1 MRPASVIGVSPTRDL
16 GRTRCAWAPADH
28 AGYLAYH
35 DEEWGVPVHDDLR
48 LFEMLTLEGAQAGL
62 SWATILDK
70 RAGYR
75 SAFAGFDPDV
85 VAGFDDA
92 AIERLATDPA
102 IVRHRGKIS
111 STVNNAK
118 RVVEVRSKFG
128 SFDAFLW
135 GLVGGSPVVNRFGSL
150 DELPAETESSTAI
163 ARELKHRGF
172 RFVGPTT
179 VYAFMQAVGM
189 VNDHLVSCF
198 RWGELSGR

>member
-1 MRPASVIGVSPTRDL
+1 MQ
-16 GRTRCAWAPADH
+16 RCAWVPADDPL
-28 AGYLAYH
+28 YTAYH

-85 VAGFDDA
+85 VAGFDDDT
-92 AIERLATDPA
+92 IERLVTDPA

-118 RVVEVRSKFG
+118 RVVEVRSEFG

-135 GLVGGSPVVNRFGSL
+135 GLAGGNPVVNRFGSL
-150 DELPAETESSTAI
+150 DELPADTESSAAI
-163 ARELKHRGF
+163 ARELKQRGF

-179 VYAFMQAVGM
+179 VYAFMQAVGI

-198 RWGELSGR
+198 RWGELGGR